1 MSAPACDVCGLSFVD
16 RDRSWDACAC
26 LDCGGTHGLCSF
38 CRIVFQTE
46 RGRLEVGACPDEC
59 RAAAE
64 VLGLSGP
71 SSRWPI
77 NRIPA
82 SGAAR

>member
-1 MSAPACDVCGLSFVD
+1 MTGPACDVCGLSFPD
-16 RDRSWDACAC
+16 RDRPWDACAC
-26 LDCGGTHGLCSF
+26 LDCGGTHELCDF
-38 CRIVFQTE
+38 CRLVFQTK
-46 RGRLEVGACPDEC
+46 RGLEVGACPDEC

-77 NRIPA
+77 NRIL
-82 SGAAR
+82 AARAAR